1 MVVPR
6 NHRGCLNLNVSVKSE
21 TSFIGRLNN
30 RLPIKKRPG
39 SAKARAANPGRHIH
53 YEKMNNPYSSGTF
66 DGWYSGKRD
75 LWVEFKYLPTV
86 PVRATIYP
94 RKLLSELQLNWGNER
109 HDEGRSVAVI
119 IGCPAG
125 GVALVNRAWEKDL
138 SAEEFKTLML
148 SMDNL
153 ASWLLNQVL

>member
-1 MVVPR
+1 M
-6 NHRGCLNLNVSVKSE
+6 SVKPE

-86 PVRATIYP
+86 PVRATICP
-94 RKLLSELQLNWGNER
+94 HKLLSELQLNWGNER
-109 HDEGRSVAVI
+109 YDEGRSVAVI

-125 GVALVNRAWEKDL
+125 GVVLVDRAWEKNL
-138 SAEEFKTLML
+138 SAEQFKTMML
-148 SMDNL
+148 SMDEL
-153 ASWLLNQVL
+153 ASWLINQVL